1 MKHKKV
7 LYICLVVVLVVIA
20 AAIVAVMHHST
31 SEPKQPNT
39 QKVDDISSDK
49 INDSDTSDGDAGDGD
64 ITSNKDTPENVTPGK
79 DMSSQDKNQGKMTLP
94 YAIPNTQLRLMNVS
108 GYDGV
113 FLEDGSDAE
122 ISGIAAAVVQNCG
135 EQAVEYAQLTLE
147 LNGQT
152 LNFEG
157 SDIPA
162 GAVIVLE
169 ELNRTPYVDGTI
181 TDCHA
186 SVAEVDSLT
195 MSSDAIRITENNDNT
210 ISVKNISGE
219 TIPCVRVFYKFYYE
233 DEAAYVGGIT
243 YVAKITDL
251 PANAEKVIAPSHY
264 ASGYSQI
271 VMVRTYDS
279 AE

>member
-7 LYICLVVVLVVIA
+7 LYICLVVALAVIA
-20 AAIVAVMHHST
+20 AAIVAVMQHST
-31 SEPKQPNT
+31 SEPKQPDT
-39 QKVDDISSDK
+39 QKVVDISSDK
-49 INDSDTSDGDAGDGD
+49 PDENDTSDDNTSDD
-64 ITSNKDTPENVTPGK
+64 NNTSNGDNSGSITPGNDK
-79 DMSSQDKNQGKMTLP
+79 PDGAKNQGEVTLP

-135 EQAVEYAQLTLE
+135 EQAVEYAQITLE

-162 GAVIVLE
+162 GTVIVLE

-195 MSSDAIRITENNDNT
+195 MSSDMIRITENNDDT

-251 PANAEKVIAPSHY
+251 PANAEKVVAPSHY
-264 ASGYSQI
+264 ASGYSQV

>member
-49 INDSDTSDGDAGDGD
+49 TDDNATNNDNNASNGDTSGS
-64 ITSNKDTPENVTPGK
+64 ITTGNNKPSEAKKQEEV
-79 DMSSQDKNQGKMTLP
+79 TLP
-94 YAIPNTQLRLMNVS
+94 YPIPNTQLKLMNVS

-113 FLEDGSDAE
+113 FLEDGSDVE
-122 ISGIAAAVVQNCG
+122 ISGITAVVVQNCG
-135 EQAVEYAQLTLE
+135 EQAVEYAQITLE

-162 GAVIVLE
+162 GAAIVLE
-169 ELNRTPYVDGTI
+169 ELNRTPYADGTI

-186 SVAEVDSLT
+186 SVAEVDSLP
-195 MSSDAIRITENNDNT
+195 MSSDAIRITENNDDT